1 MIYLKQGRGANCCL
15 NKPSKKHKSAM
26 IYFEITNDEEGYCVQ
41 KCQAGENTED
51 RVNGKCKAYRSEK
64 MHVPENVLSMLFS

>member
-15 NKPSKKHKSAM
+15 NKPSKKPKSAM
-26 IYFEITNDEEGYCVQ
+26 ITLRSLMMRKGYFVQ

-51 RVNGKCKAYRSEK
+51 RLNGKCKAYHSEK